1 MVGRCVS
8 NEAAITCTGWV
19 AGGGGGG
26 GGAGHSDDGGGNDG
40 DEGRSRNEN

>member
-26 GGAGHSDDGGGNDG
+26 AGHSDDGGGNEC